1 MTDNLVNLHCAPEG
15 GQRPKAVSVPPD
27 DYAKPARYAH
37 TRWRMP
43 EGTGAF
49 VALWCGIALGFMA
62 AMWAPPSKNEC
73 LSAWGRMAVEVRP

>member
-43 EGTGAF
+43 EGTNIFLAF
-49 VALWCGIALGFMA
+49 IFGIAVGFLFLLS
-62 AMWAPPSKNEC
+62 APPSINSC
-73 LSAWGRMAVEVRP
+73 LEQYGRFSVRIEP